1 MIAIDRVK
9 RKVVSRLTG
18 EPDITYFEGSM
29 DKKVAKL
36 TFKDREV
43 IVQEKSRGYIIFL
56 RRSNEYVFSQE
67 YYAGHTKE
75 QAIEKA
81 KSMIKD
87 DGMWEAK

>member
-36 TFKDREV
+36 TFKDRE
-43 IVQEKSRGYIIFL
+43 ILVQEKSRGYMIFL
-56 RRSNEYVFSQE
+56 RKNKEYVYAQE
-67 YYAGHTKE
+67 YFAGHTKE
-75 QAIEKA
+75 EAIGKA

-87 DGMWEAK
+87 DEMW